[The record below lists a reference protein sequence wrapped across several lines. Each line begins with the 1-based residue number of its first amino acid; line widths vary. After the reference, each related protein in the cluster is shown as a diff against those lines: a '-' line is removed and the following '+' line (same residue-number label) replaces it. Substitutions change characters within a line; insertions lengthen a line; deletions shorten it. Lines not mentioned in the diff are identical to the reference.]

1 MRAVVQRVREASVS
15 VPAGDGTDATKVV
28 GQIGQGLLVLLGVGA
43 GDGDTDIRDLADKV
57 LDLRLFEDDE
67 RKMNRSLRD
76 VSGEILVISQF
87 TLYGDCRKGRR
98 PSFDAAEAPARAEE
112 LYRKWI
118 DYVSG
123 QGFSPHEGVFGA
135 MMDVKLVNY
144 GPVTLLLD
152 SKKLF

>member
-15 VPAGDGTDATKVV
+15 VESGENISETV
-28 GQIGQGLLVLLGVGA
+28 GRIGQGLLVFLGVGQ
-43 GDGDTDIRDLADKV
+43 GDDDTDIRYLADKV
-57 LDLRLFEDDE
+57 LDLRIFEDGE

-98 PSFDAAEAPARAEE
+98 PSFDAAETPTRADE
-112 LYRKWI
+112 LYRRWI
-118 DYVSG
+118 DYVRD
-123 QGFSPHEGVFGA
+123 QGFSPQEGVFGA
-135 MMDVKLVNY
+135 MMDVRLVNH

-152 SKKLF
+152 SKKTF